1 MPLPYPTNIKL
12 QFSTLPKQNLV
23 TWKRCHVPRRKGL
36 SSKWFC
42 RCWLTTLPGKLTAGT
57 QNHPIWKENHLPN
70 LHSRSFSRQFSRVY
84 DLTFRQSRLAG
95 WKSTSLAAK
104 KGEEVDFGFSRLGG
118 LKFFNSKKPWK
129 MLKHGAHGWKTILS
143 YWVLVPFHGQ
153 TVKLREGM
161 HVSFGY
167 IPQIVTVTARRIT
180 VLVGNPNLN
189 LHLPLASW
197 VGG

>member
-42 RCWLTTLPGKLTAGT
+42 SCWLTTLPGKLTAGT
-57 QNHPIWKENHLPN
+57 QHHPIWKENHLPN

-84 DLTFRQSRLAG
+84 DMTFRRSPDSQDGSLHLLQQKKARR
-95 WKSTSLAAK
+95 STLVSQGPGAWNFLTA
-104 KGEEVDFGFSRLGG
+104 
-118 LKFFNSKKPWK
+118 KKPWK
-129 MLKHGAHGWKTILS
+129 MMKHGGWKTILS
-143 YWVLVPFHGQ
+143 YWILVTFLGQ

-167 IPQIVTVTARRIT
+167 LPQIVTVTARIMT
-180 VLVGNPNLN
+180 FLVGNPNLN